1 MRMLVEKV
9 VQKFDTSVAQSIAFA
24 DVSGCDWAS
33 IQMNL
38 WEDAAA
44 STYDV
49 VVSNDAQ
56 VWFAAKDFPSYP
68 STATAT
74 SITIASG
81 NSLTRMIP
89 ITDVKYLG
97 VRAPSS
103 GGGGTYKVII
113 RASSAN

>member
-1 MRMLVEKV
+1 MEFVFAL
-9 VQKFDTSVAQSIAFA
+9 FDTAVPQSMVYA
-24 DVSGCDWAS
+24 DVSGFDFAS
-33 IQMNL
+33 IQL
-38 WEDAAA
+38 DLYEDAMA

-68 STATAT
+68 STATPT

-81 NSLTRMIP
+81 DSLTRMIP

-113 RASSAN
+113 RASCAN